1 MEYHK
6 FPGKIF
12 APLLRFKCMN
22 LTTLLFITFLLT
34 GFATSDFKSEQK
46 KYARVCQ
53 AYAEK
58 EAVVKSMLNS
68 NAISMES
75 VQLLLIS
82 YKAEQELEVWATDNK
97 HSTFKKIITYPVCT
111 GSGVAG
117 PKVKSGDLQV
127 PEGFYHIS
135 AFNPVSS
142 YFLSLKINYPNAADR
157 IRSKGL
163 NPGGDIF
170 IHGKCVTIGCLPLTD
185 AKIKELYVLA
195 TEARTNGQLKIP
207 VYIFPARFDG
217 KYYTSLLAD
226 HDSNK
231 TMINFWNKLNEGYR
245 LFEKTKKPLQISV
258 NSKGIY
264 EFQ

>member
-1 MEYHK
+1 MQ
-6 FPGKIF
+6 
-12 APLLRFKCMN
+12 RFEIMN
-22 LTTLLFITFLLT
+22 LTTLLFIPLLLISFL
-34 GFATSDFKSEQK
+34 TSDFKSEQK
-46 KYARVCQ
+46 KYVRVRE
-53 AYAEK
+53 AYADK
-58 EAVVKSMLNS
+58 EAVVKSVLKS
-68 NAISMES
+68 NALNIES
-75 VQLLLIS
+75 VHLLLIA

-97 HSTFKKIITYPVCT
+97 HSTFKKIITYPVCAA
-111 GSGVAG
+111 SGVAG

-135 AFNPVSS
+135 TFNPVSS
-142 YFLSLKINYPNAADR
+142 YHLSLKINYPNAADR

-185 AKIKELYVLA
+185 EKIKELYVLA

-217 KYYTSLLAD
+217 KYYASLLAD
-226 HDSNK
+226 YKSNK
-231 TMINFWNKLNEGYR
+231 TMINFWNKLSEGSR
-245 LFEKTKKPLQISV
+245 LFEKTKKPLQVSV
-258 NSKGIY
+258 NSKGSY

>member
-1 MEYHK
+1 MRE
-6 FPGKIF
+6 
-12 APLLRFKCMN
+12 
-22 LTTLLFITFLLT
+22 
-34 GFATSDFKSEQK
+34 
-46 KYARVCQ
+46 

-58 EAVVKSMLNS
+58 EAVVKSVLKSNGLN
-68 NAISMES
+68 MER
-75 VQLLLIS
+75 VQLLLIA
-82 YKAEQELEVWATDNK
+82 YKAEQELEVWATDSK
-97 HSTFKKIITYPVCT
+97 HSTFKKIITYPVCA

-142 YFLSLKINYPNAADR
+142 YHLSLKINYPNAADR
-157 IRSKGL
+157 FRSKGL

-185 AKIKELYVLA
+185 EKIKELYVLA

-217 KYYTSLLAD
+217 KHYTSLVAD
-226 HDSNK
+226 HKNNK
-231 TMINFWNKLNEGYR
+231 AMINFWNKLQEGYR
-245 LFEKTKKPLQISV
+245 LFEKSLKPLGVSV
-258 NSKGIY
+258 NAQGNY
-264 EFQ
+264 QFQ